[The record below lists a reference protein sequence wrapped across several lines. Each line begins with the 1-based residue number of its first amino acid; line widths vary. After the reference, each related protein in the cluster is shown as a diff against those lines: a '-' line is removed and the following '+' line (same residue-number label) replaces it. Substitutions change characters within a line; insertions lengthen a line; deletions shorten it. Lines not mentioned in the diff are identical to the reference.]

1 MPVHS
6 QWEVQL
12 LMGFMWKCN
21 KTNRYRRN
29 RVQSEG
35 TIVGYRSPKVKFW
48 WICFCHMGE
57 TKTSFRHP
65 WKYDLEVKNVIVE
78 WKFIFMSQLRQS
90 SKVTD
95 LRQMQV
101 KKNGHE
107 EVSTERATQIHWMA
121 EPSPPLWIYANT
133 RQVINVVY
141 LDMNII
147 VIYYSTAN
155 IR

>member
-12 LMGFMWKCN
+12 LLGFVWRCE
-21 KTNRYRRN
+21 KTNWYTRN

-48 WICFCHMGE
+48 QMCLSRGRNRLF
-57 TKTSFRHP
+57 FRHP

-78 WKFIFMSQLRQS
+78 WKFFMSHLRRS

-95 LRQMQV
+95 IRQTQDQ
-101 KKNGHE
+101 KKGHQE
-107 EVSTERATQIHWMA
+107 DSTERATQIRWMV

-133 RQVINVVY
+133 RQVMNVAY

-147 VIYYSTAN
+147 AIYYSTAN